1 MGATARKSQA
11 PAVSDIPLQ
20 RSGMAQIVD
29 ANRLAPSGAKRVAL
43 VGATEAAHAHAAVL
57 KALKDVRLEGIID
70 PDLERAMSFAAR
82 HGDIAAAVSL
92 RDMLAAQPL
101 DAVHILAPA
110 DGRSDIVQEA
120 LSLGLSVL
128 AESPL
133 AWDVA
138 SAEALVRAAAG
149 STAGAL
155 AVNHHFLFHPAF
167 TQLANAVARRELGP
181 LLSLSATIALPAQAT
196 ARRQSPDPADLLLAE
211 AVHPLSQ
218 ILSLTGPVV
227 RGKVLAAAREGV
239 SADMPLIIALTG
251 DVCDAQLHLRFGA
264 TYPVWQLT
272 AFCTDGVLK
281 ADMLRNRFVRETRSK
296 NSGTLDNFLEA
307 RRLGH
312 QLLGEARRE
321 LLAHGRALVGL
332 RKDAVRKSLGD
343 AIAAFYRHDLPQVSL
358 PKGAAQIVRLC
369 EDIAAEVL
377 PARPV
382 RSHVAAATSFR
393 ADAVVLGGTGFLGR
407 HIVQAFAQRGL
418 KVAVLSRSLTR
429 APVEPEEDDQV
440 RYFQCNI
447 FDGGELARLADGA
460 AVLINAAAPGAASGR
475 AVCERRSQAM
485 IANLI
490 AACRQGGIK
499 RLVHL
504 SSLEA
509 LYTGDR
515 GDVITGRASPDPYD
529 WQRDGQARAKGQEE
543 IALLTAYEE
552 GLLPVSI
559 LRPGIVVG
567 EGGTPYPHAVGQ
579 FVNFRHC
586 LGWNRGSNPLPF
598 VLAEDVA
605 AAVAAAAERD
615 GALGHCFNLV
625 GDVRLSA
632 RDYVTALGDALQRP
646 FQFHPR
652 TPEWLYLSERLKRG
666 LRRPENASAF
676 CSRRE
681 LASRGMAAGFD
692 CADAKEVLAW
702 TPVADRETFIAR
714 GLMVH
719 APAVHA
725 SGAGARIS

>member
-1 MGATARKSQA
+1 MAGATARKNRA
-11 PAVSDIPLQ
+11 LAVSDLPVQ
-20 RSGMAQIVD
+20 RRGAEQIVD
-29 ANRLAPSGAKRVAL
+29 ANLLAPSGAKRVAL
-43 VGATEAAHAHAAVL
+43 IGVTGAAQAHAAIL

-70 PDLERAMSFAAR
+70 PDLERARSFAAR
-82 HGDIAAAVSL
+82 QGSITAAASL

-101 DAVHILAPA
+101 DAVHILATVEQRA
-110 DGRSDIVQEA
+110 DVVQDA

-149 STAGAL
+149 SPADAL

-167 TQLANAVARRELGP
+167 KQLADAVARRELGP
-181 LLSLSATIALPAQAT
+181 LLSLSATVALPSQASAAT
-196 ARRQSPDPADLLLAE
+196 QKPNPADLLLAE

-218 ILSLTGPVV
+218 ILSLTGPVTHW
-227 RGKVLAAAREGV
+227 KVLGAPRDGM
-239 SADMPLIIALTG
+239 SADIPLAIALAG
-251 DVCDAQLHLRFGA
+251 DACDAQLHLRFGA

-281 ADMLRNRFVRETRSK
+281 ADMLRNRFVREARSK
-296 NSGTLDNFLEA
+296 NSGSVDNFLEA
-307 RRLGH
+307 RRLGY

-321 LLAHGRALVGL
+321 LLAHSRALMGY
-332 RKDAVRKSLGD
+332 RKDAVRQSLSD
-343 AIAAFYRHDLPQVSL
+343 AIAAFYRHDLPAVSL
-358 PKGAAQIVRLC
+358 PEGAAQIVQLC
-369 EDIAAEVL
+369 EDIAAEAF
-377 PARPV
+377 PAPPT
-382 RSHVAAATSFR
+382 RSHAPVASAFR

-407 HIVQAFAQRGL
+407 HIAQALAQRGL
-418 KVAVLSRSLTR
+418 KVAALSRSRT
-429 APVEPEEDDQV
+429 ACQEDDQI
-440 RYFQCNI
+440 RFFQGDI
-447 FDGGELARLADGA
+447 RDGNGLVRLAEGA
-460 AVLINAAAPGAASGR
+460 NILVNATAPEALCPR
-475 AVCERRSQAM
+475 ADCERRSQAM

-490 AACRQGGIK
+490 AACRQGGVK

-504 SSLEA
+504 SSLDA

-515 GDVITGRASPDPYD
+515 YDVITGRASPDPYD
-529 WQRDGQARAKGQEE
+529 WQRDSQARAKGLEE

-552 GLLPVSI
+552 GLLPLSI

-567 EGGTPYPHAVGQ
+567 EGGTPYPHGVGQ

-586 LGWNRGSNPLPF
+586 LGWNRGLNPLPF

-605 AAVAAAAERD
+605 AAVVACAERD

-632 RDYVTALGDALQRP
+632 RDYVAALGQVLQRP

-652 TPEWLYLSERLKRG
+652 SPDWLYLSERLKTG
-666 LRRPENASAF
+666 LRRKYGAGPF

-681 LASRGMAAGFD
+681 LASRGMAASFD
-692 CADAKEVLAW
+692 CADAKAALAW
-702 TPVADRETFIAR
+702 TPIADRETFIAR

-725 SGAGARIS
+725 SGAGARAS